1 MYDFAGEV
9 NFGVPNVS
17 SMCCPPGGDIRGGCC
32 RARRIFA
39 PEWSDSVKEGLYT
52 HYWEDFEVGTR
63 YPTLTRLITLED
75 HLAFCK
81 LVGYE
86 VPLFLD
92 EDYARTTPY
101 GGRIC
106 PSHLIMSFTTAMTG
120 HLFARSVLGLLAI
133 ERARFLAPVRPGDT
147 IRTEVEVVD
156 KKLTSAEGRGIVT
169 FRDHVYNQRDELVFQ
184 NDKITLIKRR
194 PAAQ

>member
-1 MYDFAGEV
+1 MKSE
-9 NFGVPNVS
+9 
-17 SMCCPPGGDIRGGCC
+17 
-32 RARRIFA
+32 
-39 PEWSDSVKEGLYT
+39 LYT
-52 HYWEDFEVGTR
+52 HYWEEFEIGTR

-75 HLAFCK
+75 HLQFCK

-92 EDYARTTPY
+92 EAYAKTTPY

-106 PSHLIMSFTTAMTG
+106 PSHLIMSFSTARTG
-120 HLFARSVLGLLAI
+120 HLFANSVLGLLAL
-133 ERARFLAPVRPGDT
+133 ERARFIAPVRPGDT

-156 KKLTSAEGRGIVT
+156 KKPTRAPERGIVT
-169 FRDHVYNQRDELVFQ
+169 FRDHVFNQREELVFQ

-194 PAAQ
+194 PATGVPAA

>member
-1 MYDFAGEV
+1 MSEKPTSRWFEEFEIGE
-9 NFGVPNVS
+9 
-17 SMCCPPGGDIRGGCC
+17 
-32 RARRIFA
+32 
-39 PEWSDSVKEGLYT
+39 
-52 HYWEDFEVGTR
+52 R
-63 YPTLTRLITLED
+63 YPTLSRLITLED

-92 EDYARTTPY
+92 EEYAKKTPY

-106 PSHLIMSFTTAMTG
+106 PSHLIMSFSTAMTG
-120 HLFARSVLGLLAI
+120 HLFSGSVLGLVAL
-133 ERARFLAPVRPGDT
+133 ERARFIAPVRPGDT
-147 IRTEVEVVD
+147 IRTEVEVVE
-156 KKLTSAEGRGIVT
+156 KRPTSSPERGLIT

-194 PAAQ
+194 PA